1 MRLSLG
7 KLLLN
12 IVIIVMAVIYIYGG
26 YKYDSSLSIKIG
38 IVYYL
43 MYKSFNE

>member
-7 KLLLN
+7 KVFLNVITLSMALLY
-12 IVIIVMAVIYIYGG
+12 VYGG

>member
-1 MRLSLG
+1 MRPSLG
-7 KLLLN
+7 KVLIN
-12 IVIIVMAVIYIYGG
+12 VITLSMALVYFYGG

-38 IVYYL
+38 IAYYL

>member
-7 KLLLN
+7 KVFLN
-12 IVIIVMAVIYIYGG
+12 ITIIAMAIVYIYGG